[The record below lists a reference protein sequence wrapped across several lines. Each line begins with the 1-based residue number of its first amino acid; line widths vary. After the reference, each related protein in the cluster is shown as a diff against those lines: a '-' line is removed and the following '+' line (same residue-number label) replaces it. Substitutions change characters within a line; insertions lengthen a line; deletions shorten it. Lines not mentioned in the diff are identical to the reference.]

1 MSIRNFI
8 FYAPSDDELKQR
20 AAESLAQR
28 LTDRWNQIDEE
39 LERKAWQ
46 AQDDYYVEREQ
57 DFLEDILSDADD
69 PEAGQ
74 AAVNAY
80 LASKV
85 QRELSLRLEQQT
97 IEGQL
102 EQIGARLMRPY
113 EHWNEDEAYVEY
125 NENRYNYERY

>member
-1 MSIRNFI
+1 MSIRSFT
-8 FYAPSDDELKQR
+8 FEHPVDDELQQL

-39 LERKAWQ
+39 LEYKAWQ
-46 AQDDYYVEREQ
+46 ASDEYYVEREA
-57 DFLEDILSDADD
+57 DFLESILSDADD
-69 PEAGQ
+69 DEAGQ

-80 LASKV
+80 LASKT
-85 QRELSLRLEQQT
+85 QRELSLRLEQET

-113 EHWNEDEAYVEY
+113 EHWNEEEAYMEY
-125 NENRYNYERY
+125 IENRYNERY